1 MTENSSNK
9 IFRNNEDQKRFELQD
24 GETVAFVDYIINKKG
39 TIYLTHT
46 EVPKEAEGQGLA
58 KEILEN
64 VFREIENRELE
75 LVPICPFVKAYLHRK
90 PEWKRLLADFAQ
102 F

>member
-1 MTENSSNK
+1 MNK
-9 IFRNNEDQKRFELQD
+9 EFSEKFVDNEEGKRFELRV

-58 KEILEN
+58 AKLLDH
-64 VFREIENRELE
+64 VFREIEKRELE
-75 LVPICPFVKAYLHRK
+75 LVPICPFVKVYLQRN
-90 PEWKRLLADFAQ
+90 PEWKKLLTDFAQ

>member
-1 MTENSSNK
+1 MNANPSNK
-9 IFRNNEDQKRFELQD
+9 TFRDNEDRKRFELQEGD
-24 GETVAFVDYIINKKG
+24 IIAYVDYIINKKG

-46 EVPKEAEGQGLA
+46 EVPKEAEGQGYA
-58 KEILEN
+58 KELLEY
-64 VFREIENRELE
+64 VFQEIENREYE

-90 PEWKRLLADFAQ
+90 PKWKKLLADFAQ

>member
-9 IFRNNEDQKRFELQD
+9 IFQDNEEKKRFELQD
-24 GETVAFVDYIINKKG
+24 GEITAYVDYIINKKG

-46 EVPKEAEGQGLA
+46 EVPKEAEGQGYA
-58 KEILEN
+58 KELLEY
-64 VFREIENRELE
+64 VFQEIEKRELE

-90 PEWKRLLADFAQ
+90 PEWKKLLADFAQ

>member
-1 MTENSSNK
+1 MEKKHGTFVDNK
-9 IFRNNEDQKRFELQD
+9 EKKRFELQVD
-24 GETVAFVDYIINKKG
+24 EITAFVDYIINKKG

-46 EVPKEAEGQGLA
+46 EVPKEAEGKGLA

-64 VFREIENRELE
+64 VFREIEKRELE

-90 PEWKRLLADFAQ
+90 PKWKRLLADFAQ

>member
-1 MTENSSNK
+1 MTKKPSSK
-9 IFRNNEDQKRFELQD
+9 TFRDNEEQKRFELQNGD
-24 GETVAFVDYIINKKG
+24 VTAFVDYIINSKG

-46 EVPKEAEGQGLA
+46 EVLKEAEGQGFA
-58 KEILEN
+58 KELLEN
-64 VFREIENRELE
+64 VFQEIEKRELE

-90 PEWKRLLADFAQ
+90 PQWKKLLADFAQ

>member
-9 IFRNNEDQKRFELQD
+9 PFRDNKEKKRFELKV
-24 GETVAFVDYIINKKG
+24 GEITAFVDYIINKKG
-39 TIYLTHT
+39 EIYLTHT
-46 EVPKEAEGQGLA
+46 EVPDKAEGRGFA
-58 KEILEN
+58 KQLLEYS
-64 VFREIENRELE
+64 FREIEKRELK
-75 LVPICPFVKAYLHRK
+75 LVPICPFVKVYLHRK

>member
-1 MTENSSNK
+1 MTDNSSNK
-9 IFRNNEDQKRFELQD
+9 TFRDNEEKKRFELQI
-24 GETVAFVDYIINKKG
+24 GESVALVDYIINEKG

-46 EVPKEAEGQGLA
+46 EVPKEAEGQGYA
-58 KEILEN
+58 KEMLEK
-64 VFREIENRELE
+64 VFQNIEERELE
-75 LVPICPFVKAYLHRK
+75 LVPICPFVKAYLQRK

>member
-1 MTENSSNK
+1 MTDHPSNK
-9 IFRNNEDQKRFELQD
+9 TFRDNEDQKRFELQD
-24 GETVAFVDYIINKKG
+24 EKVTAFVDYIINKKG

-46 EVPKEAEGQGLA
+46 EVPKEVEGQGYA
-58 KEILEN
+58 KELLEN
-64 VFREIENRELE
+64 VFEEIEKRELE

-90 PEWKRLLADFAQ
+90 PEWKKLLADFAQ

>member
-1 MTENSSNK
+1 MAENQSHK
-9 IFRNNEDQKRFELQD
+9 TFRDNEEQKRFELQD
-24 GETVAFVDYIINKKG
+24 GNITAFVDYIINKNG

-46 EVPKEAEGQGLA
+46 EVPKEVKGQGYA
-58 KEILEN
+58 KELLEN
-64 VFREIENRELE
+64 VFQEIENREYE

-90 PEWKRLLADFAQ
+90 PEWKKLLADFAQ

>member
-1 MTENSSNK
+1 MTANSSNK
-9 IFRNNEDQKRFELQD
+9 TFRDNEEKKRFELQS
-24 GETVAFVDYIINKKG
+24 GNIVAFVDYIINKKG

-46 EVPKEAEGQGLA
+46 EVPKEAEGQGYA
-58 KEILEN
+58 KEMLEN
-64 VFREIENRELE
+64 VFEEIERRE

-90 PEWKRLLADFAQ
+90 PEWKKLLADFAQ

>member
-1 MTENSSNK
+1 MAENSSNK
-9 IFRNNEDQKRFELQD
+9 TFRDNKEKKRFELQV
-24 GETVAFVDYIINKKG
+24 GNIIAYVDYIINKKG

-46 EVPKEAEGQGLA
+46 EVPKEAEGQGYA
-58 KEILEN
+58 KELLEY
-64 VFREIENRELE
+64 VFEEIEKRELK

>member
-1 MTENSSNK
+1 MNTNSSDK
-9 IFRNNEDQKRFELQD
+9 TFRDNEEKKRFELQD
-24 GETVAFVDYIINKKG
+24 GEIIAFVDYIINKKG

-46 EVPKEAEGQGLA
+46 EVPKEAEGQGYA
-58 KEILEN
+58 KELLEF
-64 VFREIENRELE
+64 VFQEIEKRELD

>member
-1 MTENSSNK
+1 MGKEPGSTFSDNK
-9 IFRNNEDQKRFELQD
+9 ERKRFELQI
-24 GETVAFVDYIINKKG
+24 GGVIAFVDYIINKKG

-46 EVPKEAEGQGLA
+46 EVPKETEGQGFA
-58 KEILEN
+58 KELLEN
-64 VFREIENRELE
+64 VFQEIEKRELE

>member
-1 MTENSSNK
+1 MENAQTGKFIDNK
-9 IFRNNEDQKRFELQD
+9 DRKRFELQV
-24 GETVAFVDYIINKKG
+24 GNLTAFVDYIINKKG

-46 EVPKEAEGQGLA
+46 EVPKEAEGQGFA
-58 KEILEN
+58 KELLES
-64 VFREIENRELE
+64 VFKEIEERELE